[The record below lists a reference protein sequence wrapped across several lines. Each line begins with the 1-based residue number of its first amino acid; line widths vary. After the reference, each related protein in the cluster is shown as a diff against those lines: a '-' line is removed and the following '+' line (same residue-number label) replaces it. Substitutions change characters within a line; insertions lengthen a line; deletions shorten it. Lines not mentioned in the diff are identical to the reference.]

1 LITSLPPSLEALYQH
16 FSDFF
21 DGPATPT
28 ATQVVRS
35 VCDGTHL
42 KALRYNGSNDGP
54 LLEFLDTIASIP
66 DAKAR
71 AWTAWH
77 LLKERRRALHAAPA
91 APPPPPRPPT
101 LRQKLAWGTATA
113 TALLLLFLAGT
124 ALAIQ
129 LGWTNARSRAE
140 SDLELHVPARVS
152 IESGL
157 ESQIRTRKR
166 IERVLAVSPTT
177 GQALWNVL
185 SDSGDGLL
193 LETMLTVADTSA
205 ARSRTA
211 RPFEWSQSAL
221 WDSTSVALQGDLPM
235 IREAARRMGLSP
247 RLVALPALCE
257 HLRRAESFRE
267 TYKRLFTKFIPMG
280 NLSMGVT
287 GIKPE
292 SLGRLL
298 PYCDSADLPLIDS
311 MPLDTIRRRLQSP
324 DHSWS
329 YLYAALYMKCVI
341 RQWREAGIDISR
353 RPEIVMTIYN
363 LGLNHCPPRPNP
375 LAGGAVFQL
384 DGVEHSFGSFS
395 REFYWSGQLYPQL
408 PF

>member
-1 LITSLPPSLEALYQH
+1 LITTLPPSLETLYQH
-16 FSDFF
+16 FSNFF
-21 DGPATPT
+21 DGTATPA

-35 VCDGTHL
+35 VCDGSHL
-42 KALRYNGSNDGP
+42 RALRYNGSNDGP

-77 LLKERRRALHAAPA
+77 LLKERRRSLPAAPA
-91 APPPPPRPPT
+91 APQRVPPT

-129 LGWTNARSRAE
+129 LGWTNAHSRAE
-140 SDLELHVPARVS
+140 PDLKLQLPVRSS
-152 IESGL
+152 IESSL
-157 ESQIRTRKR
+157 EAQIRTRKR
-166 IERVLAVSPTT
+166 IERILAASPVT
-177 GQALWNVL
+177 GQALWSVL

-193 LETMLTVADTSA
+193 LETMLAVSDSSL
-205 ARSRTA
+205 ARSRSS
-211 RPFEWSQSAL
+211 RPFEWTQSAL
-221 WDSTSVALQGDLPM
+221 WDSTRIALENDIPM

-267 TYKRLFTKFIPMG
+267 TYKRLFTRFIPMG

-292 SLGRLL
+292 SLERLL
-298 PYCDSADLPLIDS
+298 PWCDSVDLPLLDS
-311 MPLDTIRRRLQSP
+311 IPLDTLRKRLQSQ

-329 YLYAALYMKCVI
+329 YLYAALYMKCVL
-341 RQWREAGIDISR
+341 RQWREAGVDLSN

-375 LAGGAVFQL
+375 LAGGAVFQI
-384 DGVEHSFGSFS
+384 DGMEHSFGSFS
-395 REFYWSGQLYPQL
+395 REFYWSGQMYPML

>member
-1 LITSLPPSLEALYQH
+1 MITPLSPSLETLYQH

-21 DGPATPT
+21 EGPASAA

-35 VCDGTHL
+35 VCDGSHL
-42 KALRYNGSNDGP
+42 KALQYNGCNDGP
-54 LLEFLDTIASIP
+54 LLAFLQTITEIP

-77 LLKERRRALHAAPA
+77 LLKERRKAPVPA
-91 APPPPPRPPT
+91 TPPAPEPRSQPT
-101 LRQKLAWGTATA
+101 LRQKLVWGGATA
-113 TALLLLFLAGT
+113 AALLLLFLAGT

-140 SDLELHVPARVS
+140 SDIGLQIPVRSS
-152 IESGL
+152 IEAGL

-166 IERVLAVSPTT
+166 IEQVLPLSPAA
-177 GQALWNVL
+177 GQALWTVL
-185 SDSGDGLL
+185 TDSGDGLL
-193 LETMLTVADTSA
+193 LETMLAVSDTSQ
-205 ARSRTA
+205 ARSKVS
-211 RPFEWSQSAL
+211 RPFEWSESPL
-221 WDSTSVALQGDLPM
+221 WDSTRVALEEDLPV

-267 TYKRLFTKFIPMG
+267 TYKKLFTKFIPMG

-292 SLGRLL
+292 SLAKLL
-298 PYCDSADLPLIDS
+298 PFCDSADLPLIDS
-311 MPLDTIRRRLQSP
+311 MPLDTIRRRLQSS
-324 DHSWS
+324 DRSWA
-329 YLYAALYMKCVI
+329 YLYAGLYMKCVI
-341 RQWREAGIDISR
+341 RQWREAGVDLSR

-375 LAGGAVFQL
+375 LAGGAVFRIG
-384 DGVEHSFGSFS
+384 DVEHSFGSFS
-395 REFYWSGQLYPQL
+395 REFYWSGLMYPQL